1 MVVSERQTIAKLLA
15 DVAAGIRVL
24 ATRDGVALTE
34 KQVAERARNIV
45 AGLMGNY
52 RILAHDD
59 DDEEEV
65 AHRPVPTPREAHR
78 APTKQGDAQ
87 SGESDSAVAH
97 RPGPGSWVSS

>member
-1 MVVSERQTIAKLLA
+1 MVSERETIAKLLA
-15 DVAAGIRVL
+15 DVSAGIRVL
-24 ATRDGVALTE
+24 ATRDGLALSE

-59 DDEEEV
+59 DDDDD
-65 AHRPVPTPREAHR
+65 AHRPLPPSRDPHR
-78 APTKQGDAQ
+78 APTKQGDTEAR
-87 SGESDSAVAH
+87 ENDTAVAH